1 MEPDEPCGTHVLPP
15 HHRVDTGPGDCP
27 PLFRFVIH
35 FRLAPLG
42 IPNRWERWAAGPEGA
57 LQSALRELIGR
68 YGPAGVIPGS
78 VSVGAP
84 KRVQRPAK
92 ARVGLFDPR

>member
-1 MEPDEPCGTHVLPP
+1 MSSAAPTSSRRTTASAQG
-15 HHRVDTGPGDCP
+15 TGPGDAP

-42 IPNRWERWAAGPEGA
+42 IPHRWERWAPGPDAAEQA
-57 LQSALRELIGR
+57 ALRELVGR
-68 YGPAGVIPGS
+68 YGPFGVIAGS